1 MKIQSKMENKELFG
15 ITNEDVSKDLI
26 RTYKMI
32 TEVKDMFLTCGFN
45 EAKATIEFTLER
57 TDKDHARIKEFT
69 NVKIERE
76 TEVLKQ
82 KQKSK

>member
-1 MKIQSKMENKELFG
+1 MENKELFG
-15 ITNEDVSKDLI
+15 ITDESMTKDLI

-45 EAKATIEFTLER
+45 ESEATIKFTLER
-57 TDKDHARIKEFT
+57 VNKKHARIKEFT

-76 TEVLKQ
+76 TKVLKQ